1 MSSDGPFLDAA
12 VAIGRRIASDAV
24 WYDGCC
30 NWVGAVAEPVMPHRA
45 ELSALRPDLYGG
57 TAGIGLFLAQ
67 LSAVTADPTARRTA
81 VGALRHAVRHVVPHD
96 GFHSGSLGIAWA
108 AARAAALLDE
118 EELRASAPTALPP
131 IEPGRRPDVG
141 MGAAGAVLA
150 LLALGRVDA
159 AIATGEPL
167 LARARVTRHGWSW
180 APGHLCGLSHGAAGI
195 GLALLELF
203 AATGDERFRD
213 GAEGAFAYERSWL
226 DLDSGTW
233 PDLRIPGQRR
243 GSARSSPP
251 ATTGTWCQGE
261 AGIALT
267 RLRAVDVL
275 GPEPCGHDAE
285 VALETTR
292 RWLAAALPHEI
303 EDLSLCHGA
312 AGAAD
317 VLLSANDGDLA
328 AELGHVALE
337 RHAVDRA
344 WPCLATPALLLGSS
358 GIGWLF
364 LRLHDP
370 ATPSPLALPDRLT
383 AVPA

>member
-1 MSSDGPFLDAA
+1 MSSDGPFLEAA
-12 VAIGRRIASDAV
+12 AAIGGRIASDAV

-30 NWVGAVAEPVMPHRA
+30 NWIGAVAEPVVPQRA
-45 ELSALRPDLYGG
+45 ELAALGPDLYGG
-57 TAGIGLFLAQ
+57 TAGIGLFLAH
-67 LSAVTADPTARRTA
+67 LTAATADSTARRAA
-81 VGALRHAVRHVVPHD
+81 VGALRHAVRHAVPRD
-96 GFHSGSLGIAWA
+96 GFHAGSLGIAWA
-108 AARAAALLDE
+108 AARAGALLDE

-131 IEPGRRPDVG
+131 IELRRRPDVG

-159 AIATGEPL
+159 AVATGEPL

-226 DLDSGTW
+226 DRVSRTW

-243 GSARSSPP
+243 GSPRSIPP

-267 RLRAVDVL
+267 RLRAVEVL
-275 GPEPCGHDAE
+275 GPEPHRHDAE
-285 VALETTR
+285 IALETTR
-292 RWLAAALPHEI
+292 RRLAAALPYEI

-317 VLLSANDGDLA
+317 VLVTAGTADQG
-328 AELGHVALE
+328 AELGHVALQ
-337 RHAVDRA
+337 RHAARGD
-344 WPCLATPALLLGSS
+344 WPCTATPALFLGHS

-364 LRLHDP
+364 LRLHAP
-370 ATPSPLALPDRLT
+370 ATPSPLAPPDRLT
-383 AVPA
+383 AVPG